1 MPSPPPQ
8 TRRRAIVTCVLV
20 ALTVVMCAGLLTA
33 AALVPAPAA
42 ALPMLVVV
50 CIGCPMTAALELPG
64 ALANLRRRPPPRP
77 VDTGALDTLRRQLDS
92 LPETQ
97 HPLGL

>member
-1 MPSPPPQ
+1 MLSPPPQ
-8 TRRRAIVTCVLV
+8 TRRRAIFTCILV
-20 ALTVVMCAGLLTA
+20 ALTALMSAGLLTA

-50 CIGCPMTAALELPG
+50 CIGCPMTAAFELPA
-64 ALANLRRRPPPRP
+64 ALAHLRRRPRPRP
-77 VDTGALDTLRRQLDS
+77 VDPTALDTLRRQLDS

-97 HPLGL
+97 HPLGF

>member
-1 MPSPPPQ
+1 MPSHRPP
-8 TRRRAIVTCVLV
+8 TRRRAKAICALAAVTALV
-20 ALTVVMCAGLLTA
+20 CAGLLTA

-42 ALPMLVVV
+42 ALPLLVIV
-50 CIGCPMTAALELPG
+50 CIGCPMMAACELPG
-64 ALANLRRRPPPRP
+64 ALARLRAPR
-77 VDTGALDTLRRQLDS
+77 ALETLRRQLDS